1 MKRDWKIIRAILEHI
16 EAEDLSVCLAKYS
29 YVKELST
36 NEEEF
41 LGHIEI
47 LLDAGIIRNAEV
59 RRSSSGTFSAFS
71 VNGVFITMQGHD
83 LLDALRDST
92 VWTRIKEKA
101 VNAGVSLSWEFIKA
115 AIPAVMKDLCR

>member
-1 MKRDWKIIRAILEHI
+1 MKRDWEIIRAILEHI
-16 EAEDLSVCLAKYS
+16 EAEDLAVCLAKYS

-83 LLDALRDST
+83 LLDALSDST

-101 VNAGVSLSWEFIKA
+101 VNASVPLSWEFVKA